1 MIGRILGSDLDNLIK
16 SIAKNDSKYSRLFAV
31 KQYRGNIKD
40 IDREKFLK
48 MINKYL
54 KSWGMNKIV
63 CLKRVRKRANKKRV
77 DYPDLY
83 EYGFKNA
90 YNLIY

>member
-1 MIGRILGSDLDNLIK
+1 MYDI
-16 SIAKNDSKYSRLFAV
+16 YSRLFAV
-31 KQYRGNIKD
+31 KQYRCNINH

-54 KSWGMNKIV
+54 KSWGMNKII
-63 CLKRVRKRANKKRV
+63 CLKRVRKRVNKKRV

-83 EYGFKNA
+83 EYCFKNK
-90 YNLIY
+90 YNLTYQEPLTECMISVDIDD